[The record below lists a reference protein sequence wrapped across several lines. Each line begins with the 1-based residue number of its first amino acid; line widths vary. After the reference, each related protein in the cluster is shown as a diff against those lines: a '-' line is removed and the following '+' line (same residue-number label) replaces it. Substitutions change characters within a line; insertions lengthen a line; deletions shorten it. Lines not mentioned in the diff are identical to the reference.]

1 MTHGCI
7 ALYQCIFTAK
17 HRHTSIDF
25 LDIVATTL
33 QELGSIALISEV
45 SGPCITREKGYQASR
60 TQGINIF
67 FPDLKNDLSG
77 SYCFGFLVNTNS
89 DNTEPLVH
97 FFSQDPITL
106 QYDITGNCTIT
117 SDTIELTIRGSTV
130 TFTGLET
137 GGYKRY
143 QLCTDG
149 STMTLYDDCG
159 VSQSKSF
166 SHAGFSGTL
175 EGIGV
180 MVDPDLTSLYA
191 VCNALL
197 MCTIYPLL
205 CLFSLQGSVV
215 QFYFLSCTGP
225 DVADMVALQCK
236 SNPLNC
242 SEPVI
247 SLAAVVQEYKTHT
260 SPGVSTV
267 CIDFLWTKNGHCHK
281 SPNTNSNT

>member
-1 MTHGCI
+1 MFSKTSTDTSSLNIDI
-7 ALYQCIFTAK
+7 A
-17 HRHTSIDF
+17 
-25 LDIVATTL
+25 ATTL
-33 QELGSIALISEV
+33 QVLGSNALISEV
-45 SGPCITREKGYQASR
+45 PGPCITREKSYQASR

-149 STMTLYDDCG
+149 STMTLYDECR

-166 SHAGFSGTL
+166 SHAGFPGTL

-197 MCTIYPLL
+197 MCTI
-205 CLFSLQGSVV
+205 
-215 QFYFLSCTGP
+215 
-225 DVADMVALQCK
+225 
-236 SNPLNC
+236 
-242 SEPVI
+242 
-247 SLAAVVQEYKTHT
+247 
-260 SPGVSTV
+260 
-267 CIDFLWTKNGHCHK
+267 
-281 SPNTNSNT
+281 